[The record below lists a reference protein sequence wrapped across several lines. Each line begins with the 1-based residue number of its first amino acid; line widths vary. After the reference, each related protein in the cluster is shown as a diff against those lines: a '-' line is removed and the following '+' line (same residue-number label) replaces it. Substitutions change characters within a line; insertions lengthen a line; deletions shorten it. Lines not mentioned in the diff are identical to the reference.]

1 VAATHGIFAGPAVE
15 RLVAAELNEI
25 VVTDT
30 IPLRPNVKERLA
42 NLTVLSVADLI
53 GEAIRRIHE
62 HRSVSALFCE
72 AMTGDR
78 KHNGN
83 ENAES

>member
-1 VAATHGIFAGPAVE
+1 MPASHE
-15 RLVAAELNEI
+15 RLRAAELDHI

-30 IPLRPNVKERLA
+30 IPLRPEVRERLP

-53 GEAIRRIHE
+53 GETIRRIHE

-72 AMTGDR
+72 
-78 KHNGN
+78 
-83 ENAES
+83 

>member
-1 VAATHGIFAGPAVE
+1 VAATHGIFAGPALE
-15 RLVAAELNEI
+15 RLAAAELNEI

-30 IPLRPNVKERLA
+30 IPLRSAVSERLP

-62 HRSVSALFCE
+62 HRSVSALF
-72 AMTGDR
+72 
-78 KHNGN
+78 
-83 ENAES
+83 